1 MDTMLEKYN
10 LMTETYHKNR
20 HTFDLSIIFN
30 DFYELIGQPN
40 SGLVLDL
47 GCGTGDGFP
56 EYFISKG
63 LSIEGVDFSPNM
75 ISLCQKYH
83 PEIKI
88 EQEDLTTVNIEKNRY
103 EVIESIYAFF
113 HISNIHQYEL
123 LQKCYE
129 GLKKDG
135 FMFFTYAT
143 QEYTGKETFEGFV
156 DFMGTPLFYA
166 HKTPQA
172 LASDMSE
179 IGFKNIQLSKKEI
192 EGEIFLWVCG
202 QK

>member
-10 LMTETYHKNR
+10 LLTETYHKNR